1 MNERLWYRSGLI
13 GTFAGILLLAGC
25 AGTGESGQ
33 ASATETQRQSTGV
46 GNVEIFNIATADPND
61 VIDALLRDGR
71 AILRGINFAFD
82 SAELDGNAYASASRI
97 GTILEQLPELRLAV
111 VGHTDNTGDFQ
122 YNMGLSERR
131 AQAIVSALRKDFSV
145 GPERVVGVGVGP
157 LAPITSNAT
166 DEDKA
171 QNRRVEL
178 VVIN

>member
-25 AGTGESGQ
+25 AGTGESDQ

-97 GTILEQLPELRLAV
+97 GTILEQLP
-111 VGHTDNTGDFQ
+111 
-122 YNMGLSERR
+122 
-131 AQAIVSALRKDFSV
+131 
-145 GPERVVGVGVGP
+145 
-157 LAPITSNAT
+157 
-166 DEDKA
+166 
-171 QNRRVEL
+171 
-178 VVIN
+178 